1 MTLRI
6 GSAAPAF
13 DVTSSDGRHLRLED
27 FRGKKQVVLY
37 FYPRDNTPVCTA
49 EACGFRDIYEE
60 LVAEDTEV
68 IGVSVDDDASHG
80 KFAEKHRVPFPLVAD
95 PDRKLVNAYD
105 AVGGIS
111 RLLGG
116 AKRVTYVI
124 DKSGKIAA
132 IFDSAFFAKNHVN
145 GVKETIQKLRAEK
158 ATAAV

>member
-13 DVTSSDGRHLRLED
+13 EVTSSDGRQLRLED

-80 KFAEKHRVPFPLVAD
+80 KFAEKHHVPFPLVAD

-124 DKSGKIAA
+124 DKSGRIAA
-132 IFDSAFFAKNHVN
+132 IFDSAFFAKQHVN
-145 GVKETIQKLRAEK
+145 GVKETIAKLRAEK
-158 ATAAV
+158 ASAAV